1 MGPFWRKWGA
11 SPASGEGISSPGW
24 VISLDGMETHHL
36 SIWYHMGLLCG
47 FGLLFPKLP
56 CLPLDSLDSLGTAHA
71 SSDKKQKWSSQTAC
85 TGLMLYIGQQ
95 CKFADSSLIA
105 IRSFLLHIQQFWQL
119 LMLLTLH
126 QV

>member
-1 MGPFWRKWGA
+1 M
-11 SPASGEGISSPGW
+11 SSPGW

-56 CLPLDSLDSLGTAHA
+56 CLPLDSLGTAHA

-85 TGLMLYIGQQ
+85 TGLMLYIGKQR
-95 CKFADSSLIA
+95 KFADSSLIA
-105 IRSFLLHIQQFWQL
+105 IRSFILHIQQFWQL